1 MWHNRV
7 PMFLH
12 CLCFL
17 LCNPASGIPR
27 VAPFRKSRDRLEFI
41 YSIMPISF
49 SYHGFINS

>member
-1 MWHNRV
+1 MWHSRV

-17 LCNPASGIPR
+17 VCNPASGIPR
-27 VAPFRKSRDRLEFI
+27 VAPFRESRDRLVFI
-41 YSIMPISF
+41 YGIMPIAF